1 MDVQSATNLTL
12 SENAPQ
18 VKKDIAK
25 KEAASSPKGDG
36 KDVKGLKTDTY
47 QHEATSPKK
56 VTYDKP
62 QSKPD
67 LDAIQKL
74 KEEIDKSHERVK
86 QLIIA
91 MFKRQGL
98 EVPDLND
105 VKIADLKNIKIDKTA
120 QKEAEAMIA
129 DGGEFSALNV
139 SNRIVEFAKVVAGGD
154 RSKVEQ
160 LKAAVEDA
168 YNEVKREF
176 GDEELP
182 AITQVTYQMI
192 MAKLDAW
199 GRENSGPAEQAGDA
213 PIEKPGAN
221 SEYVKIEVI
230 EKSIT
235 IESFGNPQKA
245 TG

>member
-12 SENAPQ
+12 SDNAPQ

-25 KEAASSPKGDG
+25 KEATSGLKGDG
-36 KDVKGLKTDTY
+36 KDVKGLKTDIY

-67 LDAIQKL
+67 LDAVQRL
-74 KEEIDKSHERVK
+74 KEELDKSHERVK
-86 QLIIA
+86 QLMIA

-105 VKIADLKNIKIDKTA
+105 VKIADLKNIKIDETA

-129 DGGEFSALNV
+129 DGGEFSAQNV
-139 SNRIVEFAKVVAGGD
+139 SNRIVQFAKVVSGGD

-160 LKAAVEDA
+160 LKAAIEDA
-168 YNEVKREF
+168 YNEVKQKF
-176 GDEELP
+176 GDEEIP
-182 AITQVTYQMI
+182 EITKVTYQMI
-192 MAKLDAW
+192 MGKLDAW
-199 GRENSGPAEQAGDA
+199 ARETPGTEEQVGDA
-213 PIEKPGAN
+213 PIEKLDPK
-221 SEYVKIEVI
+221 SQYVKIEVV

-235 IESFGNPQKA
+235 IEKFGTPKVRA
-245 TG
+245 